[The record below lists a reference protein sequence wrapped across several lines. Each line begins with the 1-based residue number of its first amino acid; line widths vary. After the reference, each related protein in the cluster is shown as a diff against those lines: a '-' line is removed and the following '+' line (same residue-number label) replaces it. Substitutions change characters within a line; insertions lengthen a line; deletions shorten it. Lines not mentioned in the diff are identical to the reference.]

1 MNSNP
6 FAELLQ
12 QQELELEQQKSKEE
26 NSPLNIESQKIA
38 LALSKKNIE
47 ISFLKR
53 QITEKMKYI
62 AAIQSELFALK
73 KFYSDS
79 SKLKQE
85 LDRANEKSEQQ
96 EKQIESLKQ
105 KIIDQHK
112 DFTEEK
118 RILEKKHL
126 TEISKLRVSIDS
138 YIQKTLRSN
147 MNELDNEKLNIQIAQ
162 LRKKHDFLIKKS
174 EQDAI
179 QQEIQNKMKFTKLK
193 DKMIEN
199 INMTKEEVTELNMK
213 YMDVSTKLTLLQNHQ
228 LLVQLEV
235 QLDYQSQQLD
245 ESTKKIELLEKKI
258 FDLNKD
264 LEVHKEVEVAFAEKN
279 KKLKEELK
287 KSRKYEKKEIKLS
300 EENGSNNNNKS
311 LGDSNIQQSSN
322 ISLISNNSNINKMNN
337 NDYTRI
343 INLEKKVISLEK
355 KLELKK
361 KEYNDLKEKNEHI
374 ENMIKNKEKKYSGL
388 YNFLEESLN
397 NFFVDEK
404 LINSKD
410 IYINN
415 ESLKKFDFSN
425 LTKQEKYS
433 TLIILMKYLMPLIY
447 DEQEVLNSNNSFT
460 DKFKIKYHFPKENKL
475 IISDK
480 FKKIIH
486 KKDILRNGSSD
497 NIHKTSC
504 LFKGRNSYDSLPSII
519 RGFSFRKIN
528 TKINGKIPTTGS
540 AISSTTV
547 NISNKN

>member
-12 QQELELEQQKSKEE
+12 QHELELEQQKSKEE
-26 NSPLNIESQKIA
+26 NSPLNNESQKIA
-38 LALSKKNIE
+38 LAISKKNIE

-138 YIQKTLRSN
+138 YIQKTLRAN
-147 MNELDNEKLNIQIAQ
+147 MNELDNEKLNIQLAQ
-162 LRKKHDFLIKKS
+162 LRKKHDYLLKKS
-174 EQDAI
+174 EQDTI

-228 LLVQLEV
+228 LLVQL
-235 QLDYQSQQLD
+235 DYQSQQLD

-287 KSRKYEKKEIKLS
+287 KNRKNENKEIKLS
-300 EENGSNNNNKS
+300 EENGSNNNNNNKS
-311 LGDSNIQQSSN
+311 FGDSNIQQSSN
-322 ISLISNNSNINKMNN
+322 ISLISNNSNINKMSN

-404 LINSKD
+404 IINSKEL
-410 IYINN
+410 YINN
-415 ESLKKFDFSN
+415 ESLKKFDFNN
-425 LTKQEKYS
+425 LTKPEKYS

-447 DEQEVLNSNNSFT
+447 DEQEVLNTNNSFT
-460 DKFKIKYHFPKENKL
+460 DKYKIKYHFPKENKL
-475 IISDK
+475 IINDK
-480 FKKIIH
+480 FKRIIQ

-497 NIHKTSC
+497 SIHKTSC
-504 LFKGRNSYDSLPSII
+504 LFKGRNSYESLPSII

-528 TKINGKIPTTGS
+528 TKINAKLPTTGS

-547 NISNKN
+547 NVSYKN

>member
-1 MNSNP
+1 
-6 FAELLQ
+6 
-12 QQELELEQQKSKEE
+12 
-26 NSPLNIESQKIA
+26 
-38 LALSKKNIE
+38 
-47 ISFLKR
+47 
-53 QITEKMKYI
+53 MKYI

-138 YIQKTLRSN
+138 YIQKTLRAN
-147 MNELDNEKLNIQIAQ
+147 MNELDNEKLNIQLDQ
-162 LRKKHDFLIKKS
+162 LRKKHAFLLKKS
-174 EQDAI
+174 EQDII

-199 INMTKEEVTELNMK
+199 INMTKGEVTELNMK

-228 LLVQLEV
+228 LLVQL
-235 QLDYQSQQLD
+235 DYQSQQLD

-258 FDLNKD
+258 FELNKD

-287 KSRKYEKKEIKLS
+287 KNRKNENKEIKLS
-300 EENGSNNNNKS
+300 EENGSNNYNKS

-343 INLEKKVISLEK
+343 INLEKKVINLEK

-404 LINSKD
+404 IINSKEL
-410 IYINN
+410 YINN
-415 ESLKKFDFSN
+415 ESLKKFDFNN

-447 DEQEVLNSNNSFT
+447 DEQEVLNTNTSFT
-460 DKFKIKYHFPKENKL
+460 DKYKIKYHFPKENKL
-475 IISDK
+475 IINDK

-497 NIHKTSC
+497 NIHKTSS
-504 LFKGRNSYDSLPSII
+504 LFKGRNSYESLPSII

-528 TKINGKIPTTGS
+528 TKINAKLPTTGS

-547 NISNKN
+547 NVSYKN

>member
-228 LLVQLEV
+228 LLV

>member
-228 LLVQLEV
+228 LLVQL
-235 QLDYQSQQLD
+235 DYQSQQLD

-287 KSRKYEKKEIKLS
+287 KNRKNENKEIKLS

>member
-38 LALSKKNIE
+38 LATSKKNIE
-47 ISFLKR
+47 ISFLKH

-138 YIQKTLRSN
+138 YIQKTLRAN
-147 MNELDNEKLNIQIAQ
+147 MNELDNEKLNIQLDQ
-162 LRKKHDFLIKKS
+162 LRKKHAFLLKKS
-174 EQDAI
+174 EQDII

-199 INMTKEEVTELNMK
+199 INMTKGEVTELNMK

-228 LLVQLEV
+228 LLVQL
-235 QLDYQSQQLD
+235 DYQSQQLD

-258 FDLNKD
+258 FELNKD

-287 KSRKYEKKEIKLS
+287 KNRKNENKEIKLS
-300 EENGSNNNNKS
+300 EENGSNNYNKS

-343 INLEKKVISLEK
+343 INLEKKVINLEK

-404 LINSKD
+404 IINSKEL
-410 IYINN
+410 YINN
-415 ESLKKFDFSN
+415 ESLKKFDFNN

-447 DEQEVLNSNNSFT
+447 DEQEVLNTNTSFT
-460 DKFKIKYHFPKENKL
+460 DKYKIKYHFPKENKL
-475 IISDK
+475 IINDK

-497 NIHKTSC
+497 NIHKTSS
-504 LFKGRNSYDSLPSII
+504 LFKGRNSYESLPSII

-528 TKINGKIPTTGS
+528 TKINAKLPTTGS

-547 NISNKN
+547 NVSYKN

>member
-38 LALSKKNIE
+38 LALYKKNIE

-228 LLVQLEV
+228 LLVQL
-235 QLDYQSQQLD
+235 DYQSQQLD

-300 EENGSNNNNKS
+300 EENGSNNNNNNNNKS
-311 LGDSNIQQSSN
+311 FGDSNIQQSSN
-322 ISLISNNSNINKMNN
+322 ISLISNNSNINKMSN

-374 ENMIKNKEKKYSGL
+374 ENMIKNKKKKY
-388 YNFLEESLN
+388 
-397 NFFVDEK
+397 
-404 LINSKD
+404 
-410 IYINN
+410 
-415 ESLKKFDFSN
+415 
-425 LTKQEKYS
+425 
-433 TLIILMKYLMPLIY
+433 
-447 DEQEVLNSNNSFT
+447 
-460 DKFKIKYHFPKENKL
+460 
-475 IISDK
+475 
-480 FKKIIH
+480 
-486 KKDILRNGSSD
+486 
-497 NIHKTSC
+497 
-504 LFKGRNSYDSLPSII
+504 
-519 RGFSFRKIN
+519 
-528 TKINGKIPTTGS
+528 
-540 AISSTTV
+540 
-547 NISNKN
+547 

>member
-12 QQELELEQQKSKEE
+12 QHELELEQQKSKEE
-26 NSPLNIESQKIA
+26 NSPLNNESQKIA
-38 LALSKKNIE
+38 LAISKKNIE

-138 YIQKTLRSN
+138 YIQKTLRAN
-147 MNELDNEKLNIQIAQ
+147 MNELDNEKLNIQLAQ
-162 LRKKHDFLIKKS
+162 LRKKHDYLLKKS
-174 EQDAI
+174 EQDTI

-228 LLVQLEV
+228 LLVQL
-235 QLDYQSQQLD
+235 DYQSQQLD

-264 LEVHKEVEVAFAEKN
+264 LEVHKEVEVAVAEKN

-287 KSRKYEKKEIKLS
+287 K
-300 EENGSNNNNKS
+300 
-311 LGDSNIQQSSN
+311 
-322 ISLISNNSNINKMNN
+322 
-337 NDYTRI
+337 
-343 INLEKKVISLEK
+343 
-355 KLELKK
+355 
-361 KEYNDLKEKNEHI
+361 
-374 ENMIKNKEKKYSGL
+374 
-388 YNFLEESLN
+388 
-397 NFFVDEK
+397 
-404 LINSKD
+404 
-410 IYINN
+410 
-415 ESLKKFDFSN
+415 
-425 LTKQEKYS
+425 KQEK
-433 TLIILMKYLMPLIY
+433 
-447 DEQEVLNSNNSFT
+447 
-460 DKFKIKYHFPKENKL
+460 
-475 IISDK
+475 
-480 FKKIIH
+480 
-486 KKDILRNGSSD
+486 
-497 NIHKTSC
+497 
-504 LFKGRNSYDSLPSII
+504 
-519 RGFSFRKIN
+519 
-528 TKINGKIPTTGS
+528 
-540 AISSTTV
+540 
-547 NISNKN
+547 

>member
-1 MNSNP
+1 M
-6 FAELLQ
+6 
-12 QQELELEQQKSKEE
+12 
-26 NSPLNIESQKIA
+26 
-38 LALSKKNIE
+38 
-47 ISFLKR
+47 R
-53 QITEKMKYI
+53 YI

-138 YIQKTLRSN
+138 YIQKTLRAN
-147 MNELDNEKLNIQIAQ
+147 MNELDNEKLNIQLAQ
-162 LRKKHDFLIKKS
+162 SRKKHDYLLKKS
-174 EQDAI
+174 EQDTI

-228 LLVQLEV
+228 LLVQL
-235 QLDYQSQQLD
+235 DYQSQQLD

-287 KSRKYEKKEIKLS
+287 KNRKNENKEIKLS
-300 EENGSNNNNKS
+300 EENGSNNNNNNKS
-311 LGDSNIQQSSN
+311 FGDSNIQQSSN
-322 ISLISNNSNINKMNN
+322 ISLISNNSNINKMSN

-404 LINSKD
+404 IINSKEL
-410 IYINN
+410 YINN
-415 ESLKKFDFSN
+415 ESLKKFDFNN
-425 LTKQEKYS
+425 LTKPEKYS

-447 DEQEVLNSNNSFT
+447 DEQEVLNTNNSFT
-460 DKFKIKYHFPKENKL
+460 DKYKIKYHFPKENKL
-475 IISDK
+475 IINDK
-480 FKKIIH
+480 FKRIIQ

-497 NIHKTSC
+497 SIHKTSC
-504 LFKGRNSYDSLPSII
+504 LFKGRNSYESLPSII

-528 TKINGKIPTTGS
+528 TKINAKLPTTGS

-547 NISNKN
+547 NVSYKN